1 MPTSLPGPLPPGED
15 ETSARAPD
23 EGARTALDSAALDTL
38 FREAR
43 TLGKWTDAGVSDETL
58 RELYELVKLGPTSG
72 NGSPGRFVFVRTKEG
87 KEKLRPALSA
97 GNRRKDDGGPGDG
110 DRRL

>member
-1 MPTSLPGPLPPGED
+1 MKHPP
-15 ETSARAPD
+15 SRRMRAP
-23 EGARTALDSAALDTL
+23 AR
-38 FREAR
+38 RWIAR
-43 TLGKWTDAGVSDETL
+43 RSTRCSGRPGRLGKWTDAGVSDETL